1 MTSPNSVATSTQ
13 QRRFGNALSLG
24 LIATAM
30 FTACSAVTAQS
41 YQSRNE
47 RQTLSSGTVIPVTL
61 NTELSS
67 DGSSRGDGFTAAVDN
82 SKQAYDGIMR
92 GATVSGVVRKATAQ
106 TGNDPGML
114 EVAFTSL
121 RLSDGRSYPISGS
134 LTSMDPKRLNID
146 DSGILRAKNTS
157 KNNRLT
163 YAGIGAGAG
172 AIVGLL
178 GGGKLKIE
186 DILLGGLAGYG
197 VGSILKSPEQVHNVD
212 LQAGTPM
219 GVLLSDQLSFAPQSS
234 DSPSRNYHRTYT
246 HGGIKYYWF
255 NGQRMGLNL
264 ATGQRFNT
272 SDGGQSSG
280 SGSGKY
286 YTYQGHPYHLN
297 FNTGVRTQLD

>member
-1 MTSPNSVATSTQ
+1 
-13 QRRFGNALSLG
+13 
-24 LIATAM
+24 M
-30 FTACSAVTAQS
+30 FAACSPVSAQS
-41 YQSRNE
+41 YQSNTD

-67 DGSSRGDGFTAAVDN
+67 DGSERGDTFTAAVDN

-134 LTSMDPKRLNID
+134 LTSMDPKQVNID
-146 DSGILRAKNTS
+146 SSGLLRAKSTS

-219 GVLLSDQLSFAPQSS
+219 GVLLSNQLSFAPQNS
-234 DSPSRNYHRTYT
+234 DSSRNYHRTYT
-246 HGGIKYYWF
+246 RGGTKYYWF

-264 ATGQRFNT
+264 ATGQRFNV

-280 SGSGKY
+280 SGGGKY
-286 YTYQGHPYHLN
+286 YTYQGHPYYLN
-297 FNTGVRTQLD
+297 PNTGVRTQLD